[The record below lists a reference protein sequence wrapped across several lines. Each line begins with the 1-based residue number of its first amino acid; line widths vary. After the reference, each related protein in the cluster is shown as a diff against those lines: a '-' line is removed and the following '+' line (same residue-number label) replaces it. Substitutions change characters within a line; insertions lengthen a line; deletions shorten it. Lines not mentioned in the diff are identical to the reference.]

1 MLYYRHKLQRGFL
14 SRDIPPKEDEMKVY
28 HPKQQWSSKIAN
40 QYGKSMSDFLAELE
54 TYPDLE
60 SSIIRVTKIHKV
72 LKAMLKLPTIPLDGQ
87 YKFKDRAAELLGKW
101 NEILASDTTGH
112 SGEKDGDKDDDAKP
126 EMEPGDEVG
135 SAVPATTNGDAKS
148 TEEQAE
154 KAEAGVA
161 PAPEEET
168 TKQLENKIGT
178 TVEGEKEAEKPEG
191 TDTVPEKTAEE
202 KKTDGPAIESA
213 PAQEYKPEEPVEAAA

>member
-1 MLYYRHKLQRGFL
+1 M
-14 SRDIPPKEDEMKVY
+14 
-28 HPKQQWSSKIAN
+28 IAN
-40 QYGKSMSDFLAELE
+40 QYEKSMSDFLAELE

-126 EMEPGDEVG
+126 ETEPGDEVG
-135 SAVPATTNGDAKS
+135 STVAATTNGDAKS

-191 TDTVPEKTAEE
+191 TDTAPEQTAEE

-213 PAQEYKPEEPVEAAA
+213 PAQEYKPKESVEAAA